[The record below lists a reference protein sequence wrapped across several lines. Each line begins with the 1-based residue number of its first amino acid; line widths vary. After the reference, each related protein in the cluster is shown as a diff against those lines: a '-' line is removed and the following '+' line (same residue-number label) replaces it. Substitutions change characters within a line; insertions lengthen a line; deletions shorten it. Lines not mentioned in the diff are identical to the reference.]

1 MRKSFAKVTEKII
14 TENEY
19 TFLLLGDIGVFGF
32 RKILEKYPQRV
43 VNMGI
48 LEQSMIGIAAG
59 LAKSGMRPIVHT
71 IAPFLVERAHEQLK
85 IDFGYQKLAG
95 NFVSVGASYDY
106 SSLGGTHHAPGDVET
121 LIGIPGFQ
129 ICIPGHAM
137 ELENQLLQYF
147 DNNLPTYF
155 RISESTNHDPMLNH
169 ELTVV
174 RVKQGGSATV
184 IAVGPYLDRT
194 MRAVETLDCEVIYLN
209 QISAKTSSELNI
221 LISNNRLILVE
232 PFYEGTLNHLIA
244 QSTSGRLTE
253 IYNIGVP
260 RHFIH
265 NYGSTSE
272 IDELLG
278 LSTEKI
284 AQRIM
289 RFLT

>member
-14 TENEY
+14 TENEN